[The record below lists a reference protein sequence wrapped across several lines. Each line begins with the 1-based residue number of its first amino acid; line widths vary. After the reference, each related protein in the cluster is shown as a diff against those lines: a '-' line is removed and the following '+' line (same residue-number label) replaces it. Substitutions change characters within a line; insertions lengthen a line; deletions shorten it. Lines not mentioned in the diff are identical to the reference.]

1 MIDRSFWEEARRAW
15 IVQAPP
21 KIKDVHIGSGGDID
35 PSLLVNPWDMDEI
48 PFDMVDF
55 EGATRAVFE
64 GGEIPLKPGIGKPG
78 QRPASGAAQHPAA
91 GDTQHPAD
99 ETEGASAAPVEEKP
113 KRPKLDSARFE
124 AALEQQTLPAY
135 VDACRLL
142 RACALPQEMDALYGE
157 LIDRMSVLQDTMDKF
172 EQIYQADTTQLREF
186 YIPEALELTASYL
199 EYLDIGIGEDT
210 IESTAREILEAL
222 KKLRL
227 AVEDTQKEICKFATI
242 EINAKAKALESLMSQ
257 NGFVNPDFKIHERED
272 E

>member
-1 MIDRSFWEEARRAW
+1 MIDRSFWEEARGAW

-55 EGATRAVFE
+55 EGATRAAFE

-78 QRPASGAAQHPAA
+78 QRPASGAV
-91 GDTQHPAD
+91 QHPAD
-99 ETEGASAAPVEEKP
+99 EMEGASAAPVEEKP

-142 RACALPQEMDALYGE
+142 RACSLPQEMDALYGE

-257 NGFVNPDFKIHERED
+257 NGFVSPDFKIHERED

>member
-55 EGATRAVFE
+55 EGATRAAFE
-64 GGEIPLKPGIGKPG
+64 GGEIPLKLGTGKSG
-78 QRPASGAAQHPAA
+78 QKPVAGTASDAAA
-91 GDTQHPAD
+91 
-99 ETEGASAAPVEEKP
+99 ETEGASAMTGTSSAAVEEKP
-113 KRPKLDSARFE
+113 KRPKLDSAQFE
-124 AALEQQTLPAY
+124 TLLEQQTLPAY

-157 LIDRMSVLQDTMDKF
+157 LSDRMSVLQDTMDKF

>member
-1 MIDRSFWEEARRAW
+1 MIDRSFWEEARGAW

-55 EGATRAVFE
+55 EGATRAAFE
-64 GGEIPLKPGIGKPG
+64 GGEIPLKPGIGKSG
-78 QRPASGAAQHPAA
+78 QRPASEAAQHPA
-91 GDTQHPAD
+91 D
-99 ETEGASAAPVEEKP
+99 EMEGASAAPVEEKP

-142 RACALPQEMDALYGE
+142 RACSLPQEMDALYGE
-157 LIDRMSVLQDTMDKF
+157 LIGRMSVLQDTMDKF

-210 IESTAREILEAL
+210 IAATAQEILEAL

-272 E
+272 K

>member
-35 PSLLVNPWDMDEI
+35 PSLLVDPWDMDEI

-55 EGATRAVFE
+55 EGATRAAFE
-64 GGEIPLKPGIGKPG
+64 GGEIPLKPGIGKSG
-78 QRPASGAAQHPAA
+78 QRQAARAASDLA
-91 GDTQHPAD
+91 T
-99 ETEGASAAPVEEKP
+99 ETEGTSAVAGASSAPVEEKP

>member
-55 EGATRAVFE
+55 EGATRAAFE

-78 QRPASGAAQHPAA
+78 QRPASGAAPN
-91 GDTQHPAD
+91 TSD
-99 ETEGASAAPVEEKP
+99 ETEAASAMTGTSPTPVEKKP
-113 KRPKLDSARFE
+113 KRPKLDSVRFE
-124 AALEQQTLPAY
+124 TLLEQQTLPAY
-135 VDACRLL
+135 AEACRLL
-142 RACALPQEMDALYGE
+142 RSCALPEEMDELYGE
-157 LIDRMSVLQDTMDKF
+157 LTDRMSVLQETMDKF

-222 KKLRL
+222 KKLRI
-227 AVEDTQKEICKFATI
+227 AMDDTQKEICKFATI

-257 NGFVNPDFKIHERED
+257 NGYVDPDFKIHKRED
-272 E
+272 KL

>member
-35 PSLLVNPWDMDEI
+35 PSLLVNPWDIDEI

-55 EGATRAVFE
+55 EGATRAAFE
-64 GGEIPLKPGIGKPG
+64 GGEIPLKPGIGKPR
-78 QRPASGAAQHPAA
+78 QQPAIGTDPNPSNQ
-91 GDTQHPAD
+91 
-99 ETEGASAAPVEEKP
+99 TEGASAVGGTSSSPVEEKP
-113 KRPKLDSARFE
+113 KRPKLDSGRFE
-124 AALEQQTLPAY
+124 TLLEQQTLPAY
-135 VDACRLL
+135 AEACRLL

-157 LIDRMSVLQDTMDKF
+157 LIDRMSVLQETMDKF

-222 KKLRL
+222 KKLRI
-227 AVEDTQKEICKFATI
+227 VMEDTQKEICKFATI

-257 NGFVNPDFKIHERED
+257 NGYVDPDFKIHKRED